1 MRTAFTDEQ
10 LTDPQLRAAENS
22 LRRCVHCG
30 FCTATCPTYVLL
42 GDERDSPRGRI
53 ALIQNM
59 LESGAPPTKEAVL
72 HIDRCLSCLGCR
84 TTCPSGVDYAAL
96 IDTAR
101 EYINDEYKRPFAER
115 VFRKFVLIVLMRPW
129 LFSVLR
135 TLGRALASVAAR
147 LPGRLGKMGG
157 KIPVPQSLDA
167 EHRAVPEAVPG
178 AKRIALLPGCV
189 QRALSPQIDA
199 AARRVMAHKDMNAV
213 PLTRSGCCG
222 ALAFHMGDA
231 KRATKY
237 ARKLIETFEKA
248 DAETPFDSVLMT
260 ATGCTA
266 FLKEYG
272 ALFAG
277 DPEWEPRAKR
287 FAAKL
292 RDFVELIEP
301 SREPAHAI
309 AMGDM
314 RVAYHPPCSL
324 QHAQKILGRGEDL
337 LTAAGFK
344 LMPFADSH
352 LCCGSA
358 GSYSILQP
366 EISEV
371 LRTRKLAAIKE
382 SGATIIASANVGC
395 INQLSGPHAPPAVHI
410 AELLD
415 WADGGPKPAA
425 IKDGD

>member
-1 MRTAFTDEQ
+1 MRTAFSEEQ
-10 LTDPQLRAAENS
+10 LTDPQLRSAEDS

-59 LESGAPPTKEAVL
+59 LESGKRPTAEAVH

-84 TTCPSGVDYAAL
+84 TTCPSGVNYATL
-96 IDTAR
+96 VDTAR
-101 EYINDEYKRPFAER
+101 EYINDNYRRPLSER
-115 VFRKFVLIVLMRPW
+115 MLRSFVLTVLSRPW
-129 LFSVLR
+129 LFSFLAV
-135 TLGRALASVAAR
+135 LGRALATVASS
-147 LPGRLGKMGG
+147 LPGRLGKMGK
-157 KIPVPQSLDA
+157 KIPTPHALDA
-167 EHRAVPEAVPG
+167 EHKAVPEPASD

-189 QRALSPQIDA
+189 QRALSPEIDA
-199 AARRVMAHKDMNAV
+199 SARRVLARRKLNAE
-213 PLTRSGCCG
+213 PLEQSGCCG
-222 ALAFHMGDA
+222 ALAFHMGKADLA
-231 KRATKY
+231 KKY
-237 ARKLIETFEKA
+237 ARKMIEAFEKKDTEA
-248 DAETPFDSVLMT
+248 QFESVSMT

-266 FLKEYG
+266 FLKEYS

-277 DPEWEPRAKR
+277 DAEWEKRAQAFTEKV
-287 FAAKL
+287 

-301 SREPAHAI
+301 STEPAHEI

-324 QHAQKILGRGEDL
+324 QHAQKIQGRGEDL
-337 LTAAGFK
+337 LSAAGFK
-344 LMPFADSH
+344 LTTFADSH

-358 GSYSILQP
+358 GSYSLLQP
-366 EISEV
+366 EIAKE
-371 LRTRKLAAIKE
+371 LRARKLTAIKD

-395 INQLSGPHAPPAVHI
+395 ISHLSGANAPHAVHI